1 MSRKIETDRHI
12 DVASAR
18 IARVAVREW
27 VDPTSPPIHE
37 EITRAVVA
45 YAVDKKGRK
54 TMMVQFEQITDRN
67 WQNTIAFRPG
77 MGWRNGKQ
85 DVSLHDIYIPIDG
98 LKLGA
103 VDRTTI
109 GRWIPARVVGRI
121 LD

>member
-1 MSRKIETDRHI
+1 MSRRIESLHI
-12 DVASAR
+12 DVTSAR

-45 YAVDKKGRK
+45 SAVDRRGRR
-54 TMMVQFEQITDRN
+54 TMMVQFEQITPTN

-77 MGWRNGKQ
+77 MGWRGGRQ
-85 DVSLHDIYIPIDG
+85 DVSLHDVYIPFDG
-98 LKLGA
+98 LNLGA
-103 VDRTTI
+103 VDQTTT
-109 GRWIPARVVGRI
+109 GRWIPAQEVGRI